1 MSEIKPYWN
10 TAQELS
16 QFQFSIKKVD
26 RNGYFDVSDIPQ
38 ATLPFH
44 AFAFLTEGEIL
55 MEIEGSTLL
64 CKAGQIL
71 LIPAR
76 TPFHILY
83 FNGNAGYEC
92 GFSMRFLKDPSY
104 PCLHSPHPLLLGLSE
119 KDMHFNMLLM
129 EELFQANQHKKLQLA
144 ASALDLF
151 LCRLETP
158 EGHPGNPL
166 VNRFLEMVFD
176 RKRKPGKVTVY
187 ADALCITPNYLNRL
201 VRQHTEHSA
210 MDWIEISRLKLA
222 KMLLRQNQL
231 QVAEIASAV
240 GIDDQSYFTRFFKKM
255 EGCTPTQYRLG
266 EQDLDAE

>member
-10 TAQELS
+10 TAQGLS

-26 RNGYFDVSDIPQ
+26 RKGYFDVSDIPQ

-83 FNGNAGYEC
+83 FNGNTGYEC
-92 GFSMRFLKDPSY
+92 GFSTHFLKDPSY
-104 PCLHSPHPLLLGLSE
+104 PFLHSPHPLLQSLSE
-119 KDMHFNMLLM
+119 KDLHFNTLLV
-129 EELFQANQHKKLQLA
+129 EELFQASQLKKLPLA

-151 LCRLETP
+151 LCRLAMP
-158 EGHPGNPL
+158 KGHPGNPM

-176 RKRKPGKVTVY
+176 RKRKPEKVTVY

-201 VRQHTEHSA
+201 VRLHTGHSA

-231 QVAEIASAV
+231 QVAEIATAV

-255 EGCTPTQYRLG
+255 EGCTPTRYRLS
-266 EQDLDAE
+266 EQHLDAE

>member
-1 MSEIKPYWN
+1 MSEITPYWN

-26 RNGYFDVSDIPQ
+26 RKGYFDVSDIPQ
-38 ATLPFH
+38 TTLPFH

-55 MEIEGSTLL
+55 MEVDGATIL
-64 CKAGQIL
+64 CKAGHIL

-76 TPFHILY
+76 TPFRVLY
-83 FNGNAGYEC
+83 FNGNSGFEC
-92 GFSMRFLKDPSY
+92 GFSMHFLKDPSY
-104 PCLHSPHPLLLGLSE
+104 SCLQGQHPLLQPLSE
-119 KDMHFNMLLM
+119 EDARFTALLL
-129 EELFQANQHKKLQLA
+129 EELLKAHQLKNLPLA
-144 ASALDLF
+144 ASTLDLF
-151 LCRLETP
+151 LCRLRTP
-158 EGHPGNPL
+158 EGHPGNPI

-176 RKRKPGKVTVY
+176 RNRKPGKVTVY

-222 KMLLRQNQL
+222 KILLKQNQL
-231 QVAEIASAV
+231 QIAEIASAV
-240 GIDDQSYFTRFFKKM
+240 GIDDQSYFTRFFKKN

-266 EQDLDAE
+266 EKNLYAE